1 MSDLQDLRKEQ
12 LKDTEFRAE
21 YERTQPEFEIRRA
34 IIAARLE
41 KNMTQKEVS
50 LKTGIRQSNISRIE
64 KGMCTPDF
72 ATLNRIAEGLGK
84 RLIVQF
90 QDIK

>member
-41 KNMTQKEVS
+41 KNMTQKELSV
-50 LKTGIRQSNISRIE
+50 KTGIRQSNISRIE
-64 KGMCTPDF
+64 RGVGSPDF
-72 ATLNRIAEGLGK
+72 ATINRIAEGLGK